1 MSTPVL
7 TVLEA
12 HVPEGR
18 EADLRNAYQSA
29 ASDVFPPGLVR
40 SVLLQAANDHT
51 LWRIETLWES
61 RSLLDAMRGKGT
73 PRGVQIFR
81 AAGAE
86 PALTIFDV
94 QDQLAPPAVER

>member
-1 MSTPVL
+1 MQMVL

-12 HVPEGR
+12 HVPPAR
-18 EADLRNAYQSA
+18 ETELQAAYRA
-29 ASDVFPPGLVR
+29 AAQDALPPGLVR
-40 SVLLQAANDHT
+40 SALLRAASDRT

-61 RSLLDAMRGKGT
+61 REALEAMRGTGT

-86 PALTIFDV
+86 PMLSVLEVIAVLS
-94 QDQLAPPAVER
+94 APLGAA